1 MKAVRFGGNFEF
13 QVVVIAVVAYVLD
26 AMYNIIEVCHF
37 MELGCGKLGNGAI
50 QIFGAEVDFS
60 IFFSVGVPYF
70 MDTAPAISPTSSV
83 RGYGDRR
90 ASQFILVKMLAQ
102 QVEHFLG
109 FLYDFRYLQHGCV
122 LLKDMFYFCE

>member
-1 MKAVRFGGNFEF
+1 MLFNMRAVRFGGNFEF

-50 QIFGAEVDFS
+50 QVFGAEVDFT

-70 MDTAPAISPTSSV
+70 MDAAPAIGSASAV
-83 RGYGDRR
+83 RGYGNSRTGER
-90 ASQFILVKMLAQ
+90 IMIKILVE

-109 FLYDFRYLQHGCV
+109 FLYYLRYL
-122 LLKDMFYFCE
+122 

>member
-50 QIFGAEVDFS
+50 QVFGAEVDFT

-70 MDTAPAISPTSSV
+70 MDTTPAIGSASAI
-83 RGYGDRR
+83 RGSGDSRTGEHIMIK
-90 ASQFILVKMLAQ
+90 ILV
-102 QVEHFLG
+102 E
-109 FLYDFRYLQHGCV
+109 
-122 LLKDMFYFCE
+122 